1 MKWKRKGGCQLNIR
15 NKFLTQGTPGRG
27 MESTLPRQAMEG
39 QDGDLGQ
46 AGKAPE
52 KWKAPEEQ
60 QLDVPGGEAG

>member
-1 MKWKRKGGCQLNIR
+1 
-15 NKFLTQGTPGRG
+15 
-27 MESTLPRQAMEG
+27 MEG